1 MKTLDIQALT
11 WFDKVNGN
19 SYFSALVTI
28 DNGTENEKTIKLP
41 FQYGYDSQHEFEA
54 VKVLK
59 ENGFYPDCKSES
71 LFRYC
76 EENNIILRT
85 NHRKNCLKRELKQL
99 IS

>member
-28 DNGTENEKTIKLP
+28 DYGTENEKDIKLP
-41 FQYGYDSQHEFEA
+41 FQYGYGNQFEYEA
-54 VKVLK
+54 VKELK
-59 ENGFYPDCKSES
+59 ANGFLPEKLNDHLQSYCKD
-71 LFRYC
+71 
-76 EENNIILRT
+76 NDIILRIS
-85 NHRKNCLKRELKQL
+85 HRTNCLKRELKQL